1 MRAQP
6 LTLAATLSLTLQGE
20 SGSVKA
26 KLSAKDRAFKQQLRQ
41 ASDEMDELLYL
52 PYISP
57 HLAYISPISPQA
69 SDEMDELRAELA
81 SANAQVA
88 SLG

>member
-1 MRAQP
+1 MQASRITPLTAPLTLTLTLRAQP

-41 ASDEMDELLYL
+41 ASDEMDEL
-52 PYISP
+52 
-57 HLAYISPISPQA
+57 
-69 SDEMDELRAELA
+69 RAELA

-88 SLG
+88 T